1 MNKYYFAFGMN
12 QETKDGMSLGNYYV
26 CIEAK
31 HHYDAR
37 FEMFDARGSS
47 WSFCYT
53 EEEFAGQPEKY
64 GLKSISLD
72 EVRIR

>member
-1 MNKYYFAFGMN
+1 MNKYFFTFGMN
-12 QETKDGMSLGNYYV
+12 QETKSGHSLGIYYV
-26 CIEAK
+26 CIYAANEWEAR
-31 HHYDAR
+31 A
-37 FEMFDARGSS
+37 EMFDVRGSS

-53 EEEFAGQPEKY
+53 EEEFSGQPEKY

>member
-1 MNKYYFAFGMN
+1 MHKYYFTFGMN
-12 QETKDGMSLGNYYV
+12 QQTKDGMSLGNFYV
-26 CIEAK
+26 CIEAPDMN
-31 HHYDAR
+31 YAR
-37 FEMFDARGSS
+37 FDMFDVRGSS